1 MTAGKKSTPTFG
13 LIKFG
18 IGRMNWDLEQL
29 EQRKEELELKRN
41 RLLLDK
47 KKNFNKIFDIEKLIN
62 YHNELIA
69 FANGV
74 LGKDN
79 LH

>member
-1 MTAGKKSTPTFG
+1 
-13 LIKFG
+13 
-18 IGRMNWDLEQL
+18 MNWDLEQL

-41 RLLLDK
+41 RLLLVA
-47 KKNFNKIFDIEKLIN
+47 KNNPRKISKEIFEIEKLIH
-62 YHNELIA
+62 YHDELIS